1 MNKFIKKCI
10 LFCILSS
17 IITYCTDLILSKLIQ
32 PNGYMTGWQ
41 DLYANNINADLLI
54 FGSSRAQ
61 KSFNPKII
69 EDSLSISCYNLG
81 LINARMQID
90 YLRLLEYLRVCSKKP
105 KYVTLEI
112 DFFTFGMQQSL
123 SNHWQLFPYMLYNNN
138 HYHCTNFMTGF
149 SYIDYFVPLVRYSGY
164 SSTIIKN
171 SILEDKQFYKGFI
184 PIDTYMTKDIVE
196 QQKSFWKE
204 EIQAD
209 SIKINYLYEFINT
222 CKSYGIKLNFVFIP
236 QFQDVEKGL
245 IGCDSITNFIK
256 KIATLNNIPFGDF
269 SIPYFNNDTI
279 YFYDMRHL
287 NSRGANK
294 FTSEY
299 YVPWIKQIYGL

>member
-1 MNKFIKKCI
+1 MKKFIKKLV
-10 LFCILSS
+10 LFCILAS
-17 IITYCTDLILSKLIQ
+17 IIAYCTDFIFSKLNQ
-32 PNGYMTGWQ
+32 PSGYMKGWQ
-41 DLYANNINADLLI
+41 DIYANNINADLLV

-69 EDSLSISCYNLG
+69 EDLLPISCYNLG

-90 YLRLLEYLRVCSKKP
+90 YLRLLEYLRVCSQKP

-123 SNHWQLFPYMLYNNN
+123 SNHWQLFPYMLFNNN
-138 HYHCTNFMTGF
+138 HYHCTNFMTGYNYF
-149 SYIDYFVPLVRYSGY
+149 DYFVPLVRYSGY

-171 SILEDKQFYKGFI
+171 SILEDETFYKGFI

-236 QFQDVEKGL
+236 QFQDIEKGL
-245 IGCDSITNFIK
+245 IGYDSISNMIK
-256 KIATLNNIPFGDF
+256 NIAKINNIPFGDF
-269 SIPYFNNDTI
+269 SKPQFNDDTT

-287 NSRGANK
+287 NSRGADK

-299 YVPWIKQIYGL
+299 YVPWIEELFNL